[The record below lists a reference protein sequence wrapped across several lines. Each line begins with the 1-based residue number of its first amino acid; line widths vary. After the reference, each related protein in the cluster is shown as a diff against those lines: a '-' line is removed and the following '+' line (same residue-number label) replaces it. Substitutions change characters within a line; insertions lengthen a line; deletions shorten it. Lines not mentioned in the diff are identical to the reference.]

1 MTDSSVLL
9 IEGQKK
15 HEQIL
20 HQGQDMYICRHE
32 LVGPDKQH
40 KDDRE
45 PRRLRSEDSG
55 VSAITEISPAQRQF
69 TTHSPYISQRHAVL
83 SLSMRGKF
91 LVKDLDSANGTWLRL
106 TPHQVYELPDNF
118 ELLLAKDL
126 VVQRRTPLWETTPE
140 IGRFA
145 NGEDFAAYVRSQ
157 LSNYVSSVRIYGM
170 DSPEAQRDNQLCTK
184 LPLLAQ
190 PGHPEPSYLV
200 VTWRLNTFNLA
211 LERWLQSCVFLYNS
225 GPVGDHSPLRDEKPW
240 QFVAASPE
248 RKHVLKLAQ
257 RVART
262 AGTVLLCGS
271 SGAGK
276 EVLARDLHLHS
287 SRAKKPFI
295 AVNCAAL
302 PADLIEAELFG
313 TKRGAFTNAVDRI
326 GLFERAKDGTL
337 FLDEIGELPLN
348 LQAKLLRA
356 LDQKV
361 IRCVGDTEERPIKA
375 RIIAATN
382 RNLEKM
388 VAAGTFRDDLRFRL
402 VAVQLTLPELQSSD
416 VSALVPHL
424 CETLEDE
431 GFSELGEDTVQTLSK
446 LAAKIPWPGNAR
458 ELRSALERYLTFRDP
473 ASTVEENWKKAL
485 ESSWPLSHSGGLAPA
500 DPSAPIEQ
508 LPETLG
514 EDCDR
519 LQNLLFLNVA
529 RRILVPYRWGAL
541 KELGD
546 KMGMTGAGA
555 AARLRKLEISTD
567 PEPNAAK
574 IDAQIAS
581 LQAELQPRLPLLRS
595 LLGL

>member
-20 HQGQDMYICRHE
+20 QPGQDMYICRTE
-32 LVGPDKQH
+32 LVGSDKPH
-40 KDDRE
+40 KDDRDA
-45 PRRLRSEDSG
+45 RRRGEDSG
-55 VSAITEISPAQRQF
+55 VSAITEISPAQRRF
-69 TTHSPYISQRHAVL
+69 TTHSPYISQNHAVL
-83 SLSMRGKF
+83 SLTPGGKF
-91 LVKDLDSANGTWLRL
+91 TVKDLDSANGTWLRL
-106 TPHQVYELPDNF
+106 PPHQVYELPENF

-145 NGEDFAAYVRSQ
+145 NGDDFAAYVRSQ
-157 LSNYVSSVRIYGM
+157 LSNYVASVRIYSKE
-170 DSPEAQRDNQLCTK
+170 SPENQRDNQLCTK

-190 PGHPEPSYLV
+190 PCNPEPSYLA
-200 VTWRLNTFNLA
+200 VTWRNNTFNLA
-211 LERWLQSCVFLYNS
+211 LERWLQSCVFLFNS

-240 QFVAASPE
+240 QFVAASPD
-248 RKHVLKLAQ
+248 RKHVLRLAQ
-257 RVART
+257 RAALT
-262 AGTVLLCGS
+262 AGTVLLYGP

-326 GLFERAKDGTL
+326 GLFERARDGTL

-361 IRCVGDTEERPIKA
+361 IRCVGDVEERPIKA

-402 VAVQLTLPELQSSD
+402 VAVQLTLPGLQPSD
-416 VSALVPHL
+416 VTALVPHL
-424 CETLEDE
+424 YETLEDE
-431 GFSELGEDTVQTLSK
+431 GFAELSEETVQTISK
-446 LAAKIPWPGNAR
+446 LAAQISWSGNAR

-473 ASTVEENWKKAL
+473 ASTVEENWKKAIQ
-485 ESSWPLSHSGGLAPA
+485 SSWPITQSSGVVPPA
-500 DPSAPIEQ
+500 QIEPTPE

-514 EDCDR
+514 QDCER
-519 LQNLLFLNVA
+519 LQNLLFLSVA
-529 RRILVPYRWGAL
+529 RRVLIPHHWGSL

-555 AARLRKLEISTD
+555 AARLRRLAISTD
-567 PEPNAAK
+567 PEPSAAQ
-574 IDAQIAS
+574 IDAEIAA
-581 LQAELQPRLPLLRS
+581 LQAELQPRMALLRS

>member
-1 MTDSSVLL
+1 
-9 IEGQKK
+9 
-15 HEQIL
+15 
-20 HQGQDMYICRHE
+20 MYICRHE
-32 LVGPDKQH
+32 LVGPDRQH

-45 PRRLRSEDSG
+45 GRRRGEDSG

-69 TTHSPYISQRHAVL
+69 TTHSPSISQRHAVL
-83 SLSMRGKF
+83 SLSSRGKF
-91 LVKDLDSANGTWLRL
+91 LVKDLDSTNGTWLRL
-106 TPHQVYELPDNF
+106 TPHQVYELPENF

-157 LSNYVSSVRIYGM
+157 LSNYVSTVRIYGK
-170 DSPEAQRDNQLCTK
+170 DSPEVQRDNQLCTK

-190 PGHPEPSYLV
+190 PCNPEPSYLV

-211 LERWLQSCVFLYNS
+211 LERWLQSCVFLFNS
-225 GPVGDHSPLRDEKPW
+225 GPVGDPSPLRDEKPW
-240 QFVAASPE
+240 QFVAASPA
-248 RKHVLKLAQ
+248 RRHVLKLAQ
-257 RVART
+257 RVAQST
-262 AGTVLLCGS
+262 TGTVLLCGS

-313 TKRGAFTNAVDRI
+313 TRRGAFTNAVDRI
-326 GLFERAKDGTL
+326 GLFERARDGTL

-402 VAVQLTLPELQSSD
+402 VAVQLPLPDLQPSD

-424 CETLEDE
+424 CETLVDE
-431 GFSELGEDTVQTLSK
+431 GFAELSEETVQILSQ
-446 LAAKIPWPGNAR
+446 LAAKITWSGNAR

-485 ESSWPLSHSGGLAPA
+485 ESSWPLTQSGGLTPPA
-500 DPSAPIEQ
+500 QTEQAVQ

-514 EDCDR
+514 LDCER
-519 LQNLLFLNVA
+519 LQNLLFLSVA
-529 RRILVPYRWGAL
+529 RRVLIPDHWGSL

-555 AARLRKLEISTD
+555 AARLRRLSITTD
-567 PEPNAAK
+567 PEPSAAQ
-574 IDAQIAS
+574 IDAEIAN
-581 LQAELQPRLPLLRS
+581 LKAELQPRMPLLRS